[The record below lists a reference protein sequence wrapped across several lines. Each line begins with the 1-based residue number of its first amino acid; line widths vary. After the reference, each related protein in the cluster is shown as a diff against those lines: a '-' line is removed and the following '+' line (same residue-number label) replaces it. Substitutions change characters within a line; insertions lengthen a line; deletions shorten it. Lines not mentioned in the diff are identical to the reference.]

1 MNAALLPP
9 LLTHYGPR
17 GRCPVGKVK
26 FVLASYGRLMFFSSR
41 DVRAK
46 ISWKNVTMKP
56 LILLGCFWGL
66 SLMTVNPL
74 GADETNKS
82 ANFALAIHGGAGVLS
97 KKEITPEKEA
107 AYRGKLSEAL
117 RAGHAVLA
125 ADGASTDAVI
135 AAIKILEDSPLFNA
149 GKGAAIMDGA
159 TRRAGAVAA
168 VKRIKNP
175 IELAWLVMKKTP
187 HVLLIAEGAE
197 AFARQQGVT
206 LMPPEYFITEDRKKQ
221 LDEIKREEKTKP
233 QSSLDPAA
241 RVLGIGTV
249 GAVALDKRGNLAAG
263 TSTGG
268 LANKMPGRVGDSP
281 IIGAGTYAN
290 NATCAISA
298 TGQGEFFIR
307 SVVAHDIA
315 ALMEYKKLSLADA
328 ANTVVMKK
336 LVELR
341 GEGGVI
347 ALDRQG
353 NITMPYNTEGMYR
366 GSIRQDG
373 QPRVFIYE
381 K

>member
-1 MNAALLPP
+1 
-9 LLTHYGPR
+9 
-17 GRCPVGKVK
+17 
-26 FVLASYGRLMFFSSR
+26 
-41 DVRAK
+41 
-46 ISWKNVTMKP
+46 MKP

-149 GKGAAIMDGA
+149 GKGAALNADGVAELDAAIMDGA

-175 IELAWLVMKKTP
+175 IELARLVMKKTP

-206 LMPPEYFITEDRKKQ
+206 LMPPDYFITEDRKKQ
-221 LDEIKREEKTKP
+221 LDEIKREEKAKP
-233 QSSLDPAA
+233 QSSLDPAS

-328 ANTVVMKK
+328 AETVVKKK
-336 LVELR
+336 LVEFG

-347 ALDRQG
+347 ALDRHG
-353 NITMPYNTEGMYR
+353 NIAMPYNTEGMYR

-373 QPRVFIYE
+373 QPVVLIYE